1 LADVCGLGFII
12 GGSALGSGHCFTTGI
27 KLSMNKLLLWFNQ
40 TGSPPR
46 FDAFATRWAMLSFL
60 IAIALLAIGIYGA
73 LYVVPAD
80 YKQGEV
86 FRILFI
92 HVPAAWM
99 SLMIFVIMA
108 VQSAIALI
116 WRIKICELIA
126 MASAPIGAMFTA
138 ITLIT
143 GAVWG
148 KPTWGTW
155 WTWDPRL
162 TSELVLLFLYLGVMG
177 LYNAID
183 DRRAAA
189 RAAGFLAIIGVVNVP
204 IVHFAVTWWNTLHQ
218 GETIRLIGP
227 SKMDSSML
235 WPLLLIVVATKLWYI
250 GSVLVR
256 ARVLNLQQESQKQWA
271 IERYGDAP

>member
-1 LADVCGLGFII
+1 
-12 GGSALGSGHCFTTGI
+12 
-27 KLSMNKLLLWFNQ
+27 MNKVILWFNQ
-40 TGSPPR
+40 TGSPAR
-46 FDAFATRWAMLSFL
+46 FDAFATRWAKPSFIL
-60 IAIALLAIGIYGA
+60 AFILLAIGLYGA
-73 LYVVPAD
+73 LFSVPAD
-80 YKQGEV
+80 YKQGES
-86 FRILFI
+86 FRILYI

-108 VQSAIALI
+108 LQSAIALV
-116 WRIKICELIA
+116 WRIKVCELIA

-138 ITLIT
+138 VTLIS

-162 TSELVLLFLYLGVMG
+162 TSELVMLFLYLGVMG
-177 LYNAID
+177 LYSAID

-189 RAAGFLAIIGVVNVP
+189 RAAGFLAIIGMVNVP
-204 IVHFAVTWWNTLHQ
+204 IVHYAVTWWNTLHQ

-235 WPLLLIVVATKLWYI
+235 WPLLTMVVATKLWYI
-250 GSVLVR
+250 GSVLAR
-256 ARVLNLQQESQKQWA
+256 ARALNLQQESQKQWA
-271 IERYGDAP
+271 IERYGETP

>member
-1 LADVCGLGFII
+1 V
-12 GGSALGSGHCFTTGI
+12 
-27 KLSMNKLLLWFNQ
+27 NKILLWFNQ
-40 TGSPPR
+40 TGSPAR
-46 FDAFATRWAMLSFL
+46 FDAFAQRWAKPSF
-60 IAIALLAIGIYGA
+60 ILAILLLVIGVTGA
-73 LYVVPAD
+73 LFSVPAD
-80 YKQGEV
+80 YKQGDS
-86 FRILFI
+86 FRILYI

-108 VQSAIALI
+108 LQSAIAQI
-116 WRIKICELIA
+116 WRIKICELLA

-138 ITLIT
+138 VTLIS

-177 LYNAID
+177 LYSAID

-189 RAAGFLAIIGVVNVP
+189 RAAGFLAIIGTVNVP

-235 WPLLLIVVATKLWYI
+235 WPLLVMVAATKLWYI

-256 ARVLNLQQESQKQWA
+256 ARAMNLQQESQKQWA
-271 IERYGDAP
+271 LDRYGGTP

>member
-1 LADVCGLGFII
+1 
-12 GGSALGSGHCFTTGI
+12 
-27 KLSMNKLLLWFNQ
+27 MNKILLWFNQ
-40 TGSPPR
+40 TGSPAR
-46 FDAFATRWAMLSFL
+46 FDDFARRWSTPSFVLAL
-60 IAIALLAIGIYGA
+60 ILMAVGIYGA
-73 LYVVPAD
+73 LLSVPAD
-80 YKQGEV
+80 YKQGDS
-86 FRILFI
+86 FRILYI

-116 WRIKICELIA
+116 WRIKICELLA
-126 MASAPIGAMFTA
+126 MASAPIGAVFTA
-138 ITLIT
+138 ITLIS

-162 TSELVLLFLYLGVMG
+162 TSELVLLFLYLGVIG

-183 DRRAAA
+183 DRRAAG
-189 RAAGFLAIIGVVNVP
+189 RAAAFLAIIGVVNVP

-227 SKMDSSML
+227 SKMDSSMV
-235 WPLLLIVVATKLWYI
+235 WPLLVLALATKLWYI

-256 ARVLNLQQESQKQWA
+256 ARVLNLQQESRKQWV
-271 IERYGDAP
+271 IERYGESA